1 MGVYNY
7 MLSTQKRTVMVNG
20 KPEDI
25 HKLKFDGKES
35 GWGNHKPH
43 ELARAARIENIWQ
56 KRDWPKYVAHDIM
69 SDGDPVYEG
78 IRACMFSEYYFD
90 NLILAGRIR
99 RPNPHKPNAIAFQ
112 PYHRIFI
119 NIDEQPSLMPSI
131 QAADRSIYM
140 LRHIR
145 NILSESGLIK
155 GEFHIRRLER
165 RRWVCVHTVLEE
177 DIVMAKM
184 AIASHEIIVIE

>member
-56 KRDWPKYVAHDIM
+56 KRDWPKYVAHDSM

-90 NLILAGRIR
+90 DLIIAGRIR

-112 PYHRIFI
+112 PYHRICI
-119 NIDEQPSLMPSI
+119 KVDEQPSLMPSI
-131 QAADRSIYM
+131 EDRSVDM
-140 LRHIR
+140 LHHIR

-155 GEFHIRRLER
+155 GEFHIRRMGR
-165 RRWVCVHTVLEE
+165 RYVYVHTVLEE

-184 AIASHEIIVIE
+184 AIASHEIIVTE